1 MSRRL
6 FEDRS
11 KRQAGAGKAERFI
24 QPSILMSLK
33 RKPSY
38 GYEII
43 QTIQEFGFV
52 EGPAPPGMIYR
63 HLRDLEAAGLVTS
76 AWKTESAGP
85 AKRVYRLTAEGEE
98 ALALWTEYMQQQ
110 AQKLMNFFKTYRK
123 IATAPGRQRNAHPR
137 PADE

>member
-1 MSRRL
+1 MSRKLSGRH
-6 FEDRS
+6 S
-11 KRQAGAGKAERFI
+11 KRQTGAGKAERFI
-24 QPSILMSLK
+24 QPSILMSLR

-43 QTIQEFGFV
+43 QNIQEFGFV

-85 AKRVYRLTAEGEE
+85 AKRVYQLTSEGEA
-98 ALALWTEYMQQQ
+98 ALALWAEYMEQQ

-123 IATAPGRQRNAHPR
+123 IERKPSRRR
-137 PADE
+137 SDL